1 MANSITPAVIDIDID
16 GAVPVV
22 AMTSEKQMLAA
33 EEDPYHVVESL
44 QLPGPRRCNRPCKSV
59 ERSVPV
65 ELTLA
70 LNDVVLAEAELGA
83 LSFGGLLSVSVI
95 ALDSLLFG
103 GDICT
108 PWAGVVVVVDSSFEN
123 TEHDLCFLNRM

>member
-1 MANSITPAVIDIDID
+1 M
-16 GAVPVV
+16 
-22 AMTSEKQMLAA
+22 MLCLLRL
-33 EEDPYHVVESL
+33 S
-44 QLPGPRRCNRPCKSV
+44 Q
-59 ERSVPV
+59 
-65 ELTLA
+65 
-70 LNDVVLAEAELGA
+70 LGA